1 MPEEIDQ
8 IQSLLQKLTEK
19 LIAIS
24 PQLIAA
30 TIILVIGIFFGSS
43 ISKLILRLCAKR
55 NIDITIS
62 RFFASSIKVLIV
74 FLFLFIAIKK
84 IGVDITPFIA
94 LLGAGALGL
103 SLAIQGPVSN
113 YGAGIAIILTRPF
126 KVDDTLTIHGRTG
139 IVSLI
144 SLGYTRLLT
153 EDGEEVT
160 IPNKKILGEILT
172 NSFTNLVVEGV
183 VGIDYSADPEKA
195 IDCVSEALSKV
206 ENIDKEIAPQI
217 GIQEFGDSSIN
228 IGYRYWVKTHNY
240 YSIQYA
246 ANLEVFKALKRANIT
261 IPFPQRDVHLIAQKE
276 G

>member
-1 MPEEIDQ
+1 MPEELDQ

-30 TIILVIGIFFGSS
+30 TVIMVIGIFFGSS
-43 ISKLILRLCAKR
+43 ISKLILRICAKQK
-55 NIDITIS
+55 IDVTLS
-62 RFFASSIKVLIV
+62 RFFASSVKILIV

-103 SLAIQGPVSN
+103 SLAVQGPVSN

-139 IVSLI
+139 IVSLV

-183 VGIDYSADPEKA
+183 VGIDYNADPEQA
-195 IDCVSEALSKV
+195 IECVREALSRV
-206 ENIDKEIAPQI
+206 SDIDSDNVPQI
-217 GIQEFGDSSIN
+217 GIQDFGDSSIN

-240 YSIQYA
+240 YAIQYA

-261 IPFPQRDVHLIAQKE
+261 IPFPQRDVHLIPQGE
-276 G
+276 S

>member
-1 MPEEIDQ
+1 MPEELDQ

-30 TIILVIGIFFGSS
+30 TIIMVIGIFFGSS
-43 ISKLILRLCAKR
+43 ISRLILRLCTKR
-55 NIDITIS
+55 KIDITIS
-62 RFFASSIKVLIV
+62 RFFASSVKILVV

-126 KVDDTLTIHGRTG
+126 KVDDTLRLHGRTG

-144 SLGYTRLLT
+144 SLGYTRLIT

-172 NSFTNLVVEGV
+172 NSFSNLVVEGM
-183 VGIDYSADPEKA
+183 VGIDYNADPEKA
-195 IDCVSEALSKV
+195 IETVREALSRV
-206 ENIDKEIAPQI
+206 ENIDRDNAPQI
-217 GIQEFGDSSIN
+217 GIQAFGDSSIN
-228 IGYRYWVKTHNY
+228 IGYRYWVRTHNY

-246 ANLEVFKALKRANIT
+246 ANLEVFKALKKANIT
-261 IPFPQRDVHLIAQKE
+261 IPFPQRDVHLIPQSN